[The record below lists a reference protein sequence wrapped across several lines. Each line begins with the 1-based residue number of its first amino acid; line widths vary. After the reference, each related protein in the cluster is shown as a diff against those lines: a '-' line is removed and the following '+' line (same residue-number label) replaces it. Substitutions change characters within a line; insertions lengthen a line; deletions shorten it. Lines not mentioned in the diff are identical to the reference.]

1 MIYLHDLSNEIETND
16 RPVCTIKKGELRTR
30 RCKRMRFVCEMFLRL
45 TDGGR
50 FVSKKGRDASNEISR
65 IEHDDGRFR
74 QIGKL
79 HVGLV

>member
-30 RCKRMRFVCEMFLRL
+30 RCKRMRFVCEI
-45 TDGGR
+45 
-50 FVSKKGRDASNEISR
+50 SKKGRDASNEISR